1 MYHFSP
7 SSPNQRHL
15 HRHSVHVPSLSPS
28 SSSFCNQI
36 GEIEFLAL
44 HRLRFT
50 TRVALGLRRPDTSN
64 GPSKSSSRVAK
75 EYDVFIAYGL
85 PIEEENFINVDP
97 RPQLLTRKGLYLKLD
112 RQDIVL

>member
-36 GEIEFLAL
+36 GEIEVLAL

-50 TRVALGLRRPDTSN
+50 TRVALGLHRPVLLLILQN
-64 GPSKSSSRVAK
+64 PRVAK